1 MIIVLLRHIL
11 KLFFYYWHCCIMP
24 QWVMMQWCG
33 NLCVYMHLLAR
44 PAHLHSMQ
52 SRDYET
58 FQRQSVCPVDRQRLV
73 AGLLLSA
80 VWAWEWRVPAAS
92 SNGAT
97 AQFQQQMRAVSRWQR
112 REHSLVCSL
121 HTHTR
126 LTALCPGLPGWA
138 GTRKVKLIWILLKQE
153 TVSDSGISWAVCK
166 FCTSLQTDNHTN
178 TPPLSFLQAGCPSCR
193 PTYSV
198 KALKVCSLHN
208 RAYMIWWHR
217 ALTTVT
223 YSSACTVQDLLICC
237 FCQTGPSSLN
247 CMYLPAYLLHDSIH
261 AIIVLVIKSS
271 YLLFNVSQ

>member
-1 MIIVLLRHIL
+1 
-11 KLFFYYWHCCIMP
+11 
-24 QWVMMQWCG
+24 MMQWCG

-58 FQRQSVCPVDRQRLV
+58 FQRQSVCPVDRQRHV

-153 TVSDSGISWAVCK
+153 KVSDSGISWAVCNSAPRSRQI
-166 FCTSLQTDNHTN
+166 T
-178 TPPLSFLQAGCPSCR
+178 TPTPHHSVFYRPDALPATQPTASKQWRFIHITERIWYGGTEHSQQWHIHRHARCR
-193 PTYSV
+193 
-198 KALKVCSLHN
+198 
-208 RAYMIWWHR
+208 
-217 ALTTVT
+217 T
-223 YSSACTVQDLLICC
+223 YSSAVSARLGCRLWTVCIYLHTCC
-237 FCQTGPSSLN
+237 MIQFTRSL
-247 CMYLPAYLLHDSIH
+247 
-261 AIIVLVIKSS
+261 
-271 YLLFNVSQ
+271 F